1 MAIIPGS
8 LEEVENDVIEAELTE
23 QPSLT
28 YRIVGDRIIGRV
40 DGEEAI
46 QQFIAKALRTALNR
60 FLIYD
65 DQYGCDLE
73 SLIGAS
79 VTREL
84 LEEEIPRVITEA
96 LIYDDR
102 ISDVVDFGI
111 TNEGDKVF
119 VSFTALLVNGEQ
131 VESEVEL

>member
-1 MAIIPGS
+1 MAIIPQS
-8 LEEVENDVIEAELTE
+8 LEEAELE
-23 QPSLT
+23 VVEIEVQIEPSLT
-28 YRIVGDRIIGRV
+28 YSLLPNSIGGKI
-40 DGEEAI
+40 DGLEAI
-46 QQFIAKALRTALNR
+46 RQFIAKAIKTARDR

-73 SLIGAS
+73 SLIGAN

-84 LEEEIPRVITEA
+84 LDEEIPRVITEA

-102 ISDVVDFGI
+102 ISDVVDFVI
-111 TNEGDKVF
+111 TNEDDKVF
-119 VSFTALLVNGEQ
+119 VSFTVLLVNGEQ

>member
-1 MAIIPGS
+1 MAIIPQS
-8 LEEVENDVIEAELTE
+8 LEEAELEVVETVVQIE
-23 QPSLT
+23 PSLT
-28 YRIVGDRIIGRV
+28 YSLLPDSIGGKI
-40 DGEEAI
+40 DGLEAI
-46 QQFIAKALRTALNR
+46 RQFIAKAIKTARDR

-102 ISDVVDFGI
+102 ISDVVDFVI

>member
-1 MAIIPGS
+1 MAIIPQS
-8 LEEVENDVIEAELTE
+8 LEEAELEVVETVVQIE
-23 QPSLT
+23 PSLT
-28 YRIVGDRIIGRV
+28 YSLLPNSIGGKI
-40 DGEEAI
+40 DGLEAI
-46 QQFIAKALRTALNR
+46 RQFIAKAIKTARDR

-73 SLIGAS
+73 SLIGAN

-102 ISDVVDFGI
+102 ISDVVDFVI

-131 VESEVEL
+131 VKSEVEL

>member
-1 MAIIPGS
+1 MAIIPQS
-8 LEEVENDVIEAELTE
+8 LEEAELEVVETVFKIE
-23 QPSLT
+23 PSLT
-28 YRIVGDRIIGRV
+28 YSLLPDSIGGKI
-40 DGEEAI
+40 DGIEAI
-46 QQFIAKALRTALNR
+46 RQFIAKAIRTAR
-60 FLIYD
+60 DRYLIYD

-73 SLIGAS
+73 SLIGAN

-84 LEEEIPRVITEA
+84 LEEEIPRVIYEA

-102 ISDVVDFGI
+102 ISDVVDFVI

-119 VSFTALLVNGEQ
+119 VTFTALLVNGEQ